1 MVLVLYAFP
10 WVGKPLYF
18 MMYYMSPAF
27 DAPYY
32 QSGVLGDLKAAVFSV
47 ITPAVFWPFLLSS
60 WSLTIHLIVLFK
72 ARDLLQ
78 PQTLILTVD
87 S

>member
-10 WVGKPLYF
+10 WVGKLLYF

-32 QSGVLGDLKAAVFSV
+32 QSGDLGDLKAAVFSV
-47 ITPAVFWPFLLSS
+47 ITPAVF
-60 WSLTIHLIVLFK
+60 
-72 ARDLLQ
+72 
-78 PQTLILTVD
+78 
-87 S
+87 